1 MTVVA
6 FKGMTAP
13 GEPVPEIVEMLEELL
28 ERAKA
33 GDVRAL
39 AYATVESDMA
49 FTDSWWAENG
59 TGFQLAAAAGVLHW
73 KALGSLAQMGEEQ

>member
-13 GEPVPEIVEMLEELL
+13 GEPVPEVVEMLEELL

-39 AYATVESDMA
+39 AYATVDGDLG
-49 FTDSWWAENG
+49 TTNSWFREHG
-59 TGFQLAAAAGVLHW
+59 TGLQLTTCIGVLHW
-73 KALGSLAQMGEEQ
+73 KALAVIAEQGEEQ